1 MILITGAT
9 GYIGSKLAKKLSD
22 QGEKVRAMVIEND
35 KMIHNL
41 DGVKCEKMIGDI
53 TNPELLKKCMKGVTT
68 VYHLAAIL
76 VAKDKK
82 AFNAVNFEGTKNVIN
97 AAVDAKVKHFILIS
111 AAAAAYKT
119 RTTYGHSKIKSEHL
133 MRQYDGKI
141 NYTIIRPTLL
151 YGQGGSQELK
161 IYVETLRKFPFII
174 PTIGT
179 LRAVKRPVWVN
190 DIAEGLAKVANNKK
204 SYGKT
209 YNFGGGTAMTMWAYT
224 NLIRKTFKINK
235 PMIPI
240 PLFICY
246 MIAWI
251 WEKVSEEPMLKKDY
265 VIGAAMSANFEQ
277 KSAFEDLGYR
287 PVSIEV
293 GYPQGFKT
301 PEDLF

>member
-1 MILITGAT
+1 
-9 GYIGSKLAKKLSD
+9 
-22 QGEKVRAMVIEND
+22 
-35 KMIHNL
+35 
-41 DGVKCEKMIGDI
+41 
-53 TNPELLKKCMKGVTT
+53 
-68 VYHLAAIL
+68 
-76 VAKDKK
+76 
-82 AFNAVNFEGTKNVIN
+82 
-97 AAVDAKVKHFILIS
+97 
-111 AAAAAYKT
+111 
-119 RTTYGHSKIKSEHL
+119 